1 MVKARDPRLTRT
13 YKKQRLAVLARDNYV
28 CFYCGGDADTAD
40 HVIPIK
46 DDPSLAIDQQNM
58 VACCKRCNSAKGA
71 RSEAVFLAQKATRHV
86 FPSYTSPKTTST
98 VQAGPALGQPDQD

>member
-1 MVKARDPRLTRT
+1 MAKKNDPRLTRT

-28 CFYCGGDADTAD
+28 CFYCGNDADTAD
-40 HVIPIK
+40 HIIPIK
-46 DDPSLAIDQQNM
+46 EHGDPIDMQNM
-58 VACCKRCNSAKGA
+58 VACCRRCNSAKGA

-86 FPSYTSPKTTST
+86 FPSYTSPRTTST